1 MRLLALITLCSLAG
15 WLPLSSE
22 AAEVD
27 RAPSGTWVTVRPAP
41 GERLALLRGTALLP
55 LPDDAQNGWL
65 INPESY
71 RMAVAKVVA
80 GEACCQVATD
90 NAALVATA
98 QAERDAA
105 LAQGAQLQQDAARWE
120 GIARRRNPAK
130 LLGIGAAAGGGITL
144 IATAIIVLGVR

>member
-1 MRLLALITLCSLAG
+1 MRSVILLTLCLLAG
-15 WLPLSSE
+15 WLPLPGE

-41 GERLALLRGTALLP
+41 GEHLALLRGTALLS
-55 LPDDAQNGWL
+55 LPDDVQNGWL

-80 GEACCQVATD
+80 GEQCCQVATD
-90 NAALVATA
+90 NAALVTAA

-120 GIARRRNPAK
+120 ALAKRRNPMK
-130 LLGIGAAAGGGITL
+130 LLGIGAAVGGGITL
-144 IATAIIVLGVR
+144 IATAIIVLGVD